1 MNNYK
6 KIPSKRKELSTIQ
19 LIVIFYLSALIIS
32 TLLLKIPFAHQ
43 ENASISFID
52 ALFTSASA
60 ISVTGLSVISL
71 KDTFNNLGIFLLCII
86 LQLGGL
92 GVMSLSTF
100 LWIMIGKKVGL
111 RERQLIM
118 VDQNQSNLAGLVQ
131 LAKRIFI
138 IIISFEIIGGIILG
152 FRFMHYFD
160 SAKTAFKHGF
170 FASISSTTN
179 AGFDITGE
187 SLSPFSNDYFIQTI
201 IILLMIIGAIGFP
214 VIVEVYEFLLS
225 LKSKKKYHF
234 TLFTK
239 LTTTTFILL
248 TVVGALIL
256 YLLDSY
262 HFFANKPWHESFFY
276 SLFHSATTKSA
287 GLATLD
293 LNELTPSNQLFI
305 SVLMFIGGSP
315 SSASGGIR
323 TTTFAIVLLTIFF
336 YARGKGSIKIF
347 RRELHNEDV
356 LKSFIVI
363 STAAMLCLI
372 SILILSITEK
382 GSIIEVIFEVAS
394 AFGTNG
400 LSMGLTP
407 RLSTFGKILIILLMF
422 IGRLGIVT
430 CLLILRGKG
439 YSQEKIHFPK
449 EKVTIG

>member
-1 MNNYK
+1 MNKSNKPISK
-6 KIPSKRKELSTIQ
+6 KRELSTIQ
-19 LIVIFYLSALIIS
+19 LIVVFYLSALIIS
-32 TLLLKIPFAHQ
+32 TFLLLIPWAHR
-43 ENASISFID
+43 ENVSLSFID

-60 ISVTGLSVISL
+60 VSVTGLSVISV
-71 KDTFNNLGIFLLCII
+71 KDTFNNFGIVLLSII
-86 LQLGGL
+86 LQIGGL

-118 VDQNQSNLAGLVQ
+118 VDQNQSNLSGLVQ

-138 IIISFEIIGGIILG
+138 TIISFEIIGGIILG
-152 FRFMHYFD
+152 FRFLTYYD
-160 SAKTAFKHGF
+160 SPLSAFKHGF
-170 FASISSTTN
+170 FASISATTN
-179 AGFDITGE
+179 AGFDITGT
-187 SLSPFSNDYFIQTI
+187 SLLPFNNDYFVQTV

-214 VIVEVYEFLLS
+214 VIVEVYEYFLS
-225 LKSKKKYHF
+225 LKSKRRYHF

-239 LTTTTFILL
+239 LTTATFVIL
-248 TVVGALIL
+248 TIAGGIII

-262 HFFANKPWHESFFY
+262 HFFSEKSWQEILFY
-276 SLFHSATTKSA
+276 SLFNSTTTKSA
-287 GLATLD
+287 GLATMD
-293 LNELTPSNQLFI
+293 LNEFTPSNQIFM

-323 TTTFAIVLLTIFF
+323 TTTFAIVLLAIFF
-336 YARGKGSIKIF
+336 YARGKGSIKVF
-347 RRELHNEDV
+347 RRELHTEDV
-356 LKSFIVI
+356 IKSFIVI
-363 STAAMLCLI
+363 STAASLCLI

-382 GSIIEVIFEVAS
+382 GTLIQVVFEVTS

-407 RLSTFGKILIILLMF
+407 ILTTFGKILIICLMF

-430 CLLILRGKG
+430 FLLILRGKDN
-439 YSQEKIHFPK
+439 SKEKIHYPK